1 MNMSKLY
8 RLCMLFVA
16 GFALTV
22 LSACSSILPAPLPQ
36 ASYYSLDAGVP
47 NDRSATEAKSTV
59 DKPTMLINMPH
70 AAAGY
75 ESQHII
81 YTRQAHK
88 LEYFSRNEWVDTPA
102 RMLAPL
108 LLTALENTH
117 AFQAVVLAPSN
128 IIGDFRLDSEVVRL
142 QQNFDSQPSHVRF
155 TLRVYLVNNL
165 TRKVIA
171 WREFD
176 ETTIAKS
183 DDPFGGVVAANQ
195 VVQIVLQKVTDFC
208 SEALLIA
215 RDSGKATQ

>member
-1 MNMSKLY
+1 MNVFKLC
-8 RLCMLFVA
+8 RLCIA

-36 ASYYSLDAGVP
+36 ASYYSLDAGEP
-47 NDRSATEAKSTV
+47 NVRTQVTEAKSIV
-59 DKPTMLINMPH
+59 DKPTMIINMPH

-102 RMLAPL
+102 RMMAPL

-117 AFQAVVLAPSN
+117 TFQAVVLAPSN
-128 IIGDFRLDSEVVRL
+128 IIGDFRLDSEIVRL
-142 QQNFDSQPSHVRF
+142 QQDFASQPSHVRF

-176 ETTIAKS
+176 ETTTAKS

-195 VVQIVLQKVTDFC
+195 VVQIVLKKVTDFC

-215 RDSGKATQ
+215 RDSGKVAQ